1 MNRDVLKTLFPE
13 QQHGLLRMRD
23 LAGKGGLFMEM
34 GTGKT
39 RTALLYTLAA
49 RAKRTLVVCPLS
61 VVGVWERECRL
72 VEYDNN
78 VTDLTSAGTI
88 KERAQE
94 MRRTGDSL
102 TIVNYESYW
111 REPLRSA
118 IVKWKPDAVI
128 FDEAHR
134 LRNRGARHSR
144 FSYRF
149 PDLHIPT
156 RLALT
161 GTPSVNGLQDVWSI
175 FRFVNPDVFGKRW
188 QDFESRYLVM
198 GGFHNL
204 EIKDYVNLDDA
215 HARIAANSFQ
225 AKKRADL
232 PERQDVPVPVRLE
245 ASTRVRYEQLRA
257 DSVLEILHA
266 GTERRIIASIALTL
280 LLRLQQ
286 ITSGF
291 VRDTETGDDIDLG
304 SEKVDTAR
312 GLIEDAVDQGHKI
325 VVFCRFLRDVERVQ
339 ASLPAHIRSVVY
351 TGKQTSRERTDIRD
365 DFHAG
370 KYDVIVAQIKA
381 AALGIDLTPA
391 NVAIFFSVGF
401 SLDDFLQAKDRLHR
415 QGQTRPVTYY
425 HLLAENT
432 VDEKV
437 YDALRAKMS
446 LASRVTDLTYALDL
460 FAHA

>member
-1 MNRDVLKTLFPE
+1 MKREILQTLFPE
-13 QQHGLLRMRD
+13 QQHGLLRLRD
-23 LAGKGGLFMEM
+23 LSGKGGLFMEM

-39 RTALLYTLAA
+39 RTALLYAIAA
-49 RAKRTLVVCPLS
+49 KAKRVLVVCPLS
-61 VVGVWERECRL
+61 VVGVWERECKI
-72 VEYDNN
+72 VEYDNY
-78 VTDLTSAGTI
+78 VVDLTSSGTI
-88 KERAQE
+88 KDRALE
-94 MRRTGDSL
+94 LKRTGDGL
-102 TIVNYESYW
+102 VLINYESYW
-111 REPLRSA
+111 REPLRAA

-134 LRNRGARHSR
+134 LRNRSARHSR
-144 FSYRF
+144 FAYRF
-149 PDLHIPT
+149 PDLNVPV

-175 FRFVNPDVFGKRW
+175 FRFINPVVFGKRW
-188 QDFESRYLVM
+188 TDFESRYLEM

-204 EIKDYVNLDDA
+204 EIKGYRNLDEA
-215 HARIAANSFQ
+215 HALIQQHSFQ

-232 PERQDVPVPVRLE
+232 PERQDVPVPVRLS
-245 ASTRVRYEQLRA
+245 ASTLAQYEELRQK
-257 DSVLEILHA
+257 SILEIVHA
-266 GTERRIIASIALTL
+266 GEQRRIIASIALTL

-291 VRDTETGDDIDLG
+291 IRDSTTGDDIDVG

-312 GLIEDAVDQGHKI
+312 ELIEDAIVQGHKV
-325 VVFCRFLRDVERVQ
+325 VVFCRFLRDVQRVQ
-339 ASLPAHIRSVVY
+339 ASLPKHVRSVVY
-351 TGKQTSRERTDIRD
+351 TGKQSSRERTEIRD
-365 DFHAG
+365 AFHAG

-425 HLLAENT
+425 HLLAEGT

-446 LASRVTDLTYALDL
+446 IASRVTDLTYALDL
-460 FAHA
+460 FART